1 MIEYLNINKIQYV
14 AIAGSI
20 FFLLF
25 IFELIRNKKIKE
37 SYSLLWLFFGIVFVV
52 FSIWRNGLEIISK
65 LLGIAYPPAAL
76 FLILLITILFILIQ
90 FSIIVTKF
98 SKNIND
104 LTQELGL
111 LKMEVKKKEEMSKSQ
126 SPE

>member
-1 MIEYLNINKIQYV
+1 
-14 AIAGSI
+14 
-20 FFLLF
+20 
-25 IFELIRNKKIKE
+25 
-37 SYSLLWLFFGIVFVV
+37 
-52 FSIWRNGLEIISK
+52 
-65 LLGIAYPPAAL
+65 GIAYPPAAL

-90 FSIIVTKF
+90 FSIIVTRF

-111 LKMEVKKKEEMSKSQ
+111 LKMEVKKKEEMSKPQ